1 MQPHPRTS
9 YSLKWAD
16 GVRKAFEESYARA
29 TDSIKEVWGITD
41 EDVTMW
47 VASRPERWR
56 NYKKL
61 AKILGKW
68 DQTQRRASGGRE
80 LPLNKRVVLDALR
93 VLKRANRIEFT

>member
-1 MQPHPRTS
+1 MQPHLRTS

-16 GVRKAFEESYARA
+16 GVRKAFEEKYARA
-29 TDSIKEVWGITD
+29 TDSIKEIWGISD

-47 VASRPERWR
+47 VASRPQRWQ

-68 DQTQRRASGGRE
+68 DQTQRRASGGSGIV
-80 LPLNKRVVLDALR
+80 LNKCVVLDALR
-93 VLKRANRIEFT
+93 VLRRANQITFD